1 MKLKT
6 KVAKFPPN
14 GNLRSHH
21 HLPPACACVKPYRET
36 YNYCNCSFC
45 FILTSFKPCFKL
57 VVLK

>member
-21 HLPPACACVKPYRET
+21 QPRQHVHVLNRIEKPIIIVIALFALY
-36 YNYCNCSFC
+36 
-45 FILTSFKPCFKL
+45 
-57 VVLK
+57 